1 MHAYAN
7 FVNINRCEPWQYVSA
22 RKDLSKTNDTT
33 NTNAALIFIVYLG
46 PHSYPDFDTDYL
58 LSPIVAPSSLLSQFP
73 KIYMMCGEKDPFVDD
88 TVIFAGR
95 IRKAKREMNRKSHHH
110 EDDSESVT
118 VRIMEGMSH
127 AFLQMIPFLPDGD
140 RATKAIGRW
149 AQQILSSDDT
159 KAIMTKSKSLSN
171 VAAIVTN
178 EKDMIYRRR
187 KGLVDGLYTGIN
199 EDSS

>member
-1 MHAYAN
+1 MNMTY
-7 FVNINRCEPWQYVSA
+7 
-22 RKDLSKTNDTT
+22 
-33 NTNAALIFIVYLG
+33 IVYLG

-73 KIYMMCGEKDPFVDD
+73 KLYMMCGEKDPFVDD

-95 IRKAKREMNRKSHHH
+95 IRKAKRESSKSHHH
-110 EDDSESVT
+110 EGDSESVT

-149 AQQILSSDDT
+149 AQQILCSDDDT
-159 KAIMTKSKSLSN
+159 KPSMTKSKSLSN

-187 KGLVDGLYTGIN
+187 IGLVDGLYAGIN